1 MFGGLFSA
9 KKVAGPVTK
18 RPAATKLKRSNIA
31 RRFTIISECGVGSM
45 STVFKALDNATGRV
59 ICLKV
64 QDAAKTV
71 AAIGRAS
78 NIGRLTE
85 GEIGARIRHPNV
97 VQTFDY
103 GLSNKGEY
111 FLTMEFVEGVSLSAI
126 REARSRDLGGK
137 LNLLRQAAE
146 GLAAIHEMGFIHHDF
161 GPKNVMVSREGV
173 AKIIDFGLAVP
184 NTSQFR
190 KPGNRTGTLGY
201 MAPELLRRESTDE
214 RIDLFSF
221 GVMAFE
227 LFADRQPYESI
238 QGDQMT
244 VLRLRMNA
252 EPMKL
257 SAAKPDL
264 PVGLLELVE
273 GLVTKRKE
281 DRLKSMEIV
290 TKKLR
295 ELEEEFGP
303 EPDR

>member
-9 KKVAGPVTK
+9 KKPAGSPVK
-18 RPAATKLKRSNIA
+18 QPAAVRLKRSNIA

-45 STVFKALDNATGRV
+45 SRVYKALDNVTGRV

-103 GLSNKGEY
+103 GLSTKKEY
-111 FLTMEFVEGVSLSAI
+111 FLTMEFVEGVSLNAI
-126 REARSRDLGGK
+126 RQARSRDLLGK
-137 LNLLRQAAE
+137 VGLLRQSAE
-146 GLAAIHEMGFIHHDF
+146 GLEGIHEMGFIHHDF

-184 NTSQFR
+184 NTAQFR
-190 KPGNRTGTLGY
+190 KPGNRTGTLNY

-214 RIDLFSF
+214 RIDIFSF
-221 GVMAFE
+221 GVMAHE
-227 LFADRQPYESI
+227 LFTDRLPYENI

-252 EPMKL
+252 EPAKL
-257 SAAKPDL
+257 SDAQPDL
-264 PVGLLELVE
+264 PPILLELVD
-273 GLVTKRKE
+273 GMVTKRKE
-281 DRLKSMEIV
+281 DRIKSMAV
-290 TKKLR
+290 VAKRLR
-295 ELEEEFGP
+295 ELEIELGGEP
-303 EPDR
+303 EG

>member
-1 MFGGLFSA
+1 MFSGLFGA
-9 KKVAGPVTK
+9 KKPTAPAVK
-18 RPAATKLKRSNIA
+18 RPAPVKLKRANLG
-31 RRFTIISECGVGSM
+31 RRFTTISECGVGSM
-45 STVFKALDNATGRV
+45 SRVYKALDNATGRV

-64 QDAAKTV
+64 QDAAKTI

-85 GEIGARIRHPNV
+85 GEIGARIRHANV

-103 GLSNKGEY
+103 GLSTKGEY
-111 FLTMEFVEGVSLSAI
+111 FLTMEFVEGVSLGAI
-126 REARSRDLGGK
+126 REARSRDVAGK
-137 LNLLRQAAE
+137 VGLLRQSAE

-190 KPGNRTGTLGY
+190 KPGNRTGTLNY

-214 RIDLFSF
+214 RIDIFAF
-221 GVMAFE
+221 GVMTFE
-227 LFADRQPYESI
+227 LFAERLPYENV

-252 EPMKL
+252 EPAKL
-257 SAAKPDL
+257 SVAKPEL
-264 PVGLLELVE
+264 PGTLLQLVDSM
-273 GLVTKRKE
+273 VTRRKE
-281 DRLKSMEIV
+281 DRLKSMEPVI
-290 TKKLR
+290 KGLK
-295 ELEEEFGP
+295 ELEEELGVG
-303 EPDR
+303 PDR